1 MTIWSPAIPPN
12 ADLKYLAL
20 VDALASDIQSGRLSP
35 GDQLP
40 THRELANRLG
50 VALGTVSRAYAAA
63 EQRGLVSGQVG
74 RGTFVRSQEDG
85 AEEGAIEEEDSSLI
99 DLSKSR
105 LARSPGDQTFRRAL
119 ERLANRA
126 GLDRLLDFY
135 QPAAGMAR
143 HRAAGAAWVRRAGL
157 ETDPGRIIITNGAQH
172 GATVVL
178 ASLTRPGDVVLTE
191 ELTYTGVKAIASL
204 LNLQLQPLTLD
215 DHGINPKAFATACRS
230 GSVRALYCMPTLQ
243 NPTGRTMPLERRRE
257 IARIATRHEVAI
269 VEDDVY
275 GFLPTQPLPPITAL
289 APANAY
295 YITSTSKSLA
305 PGLRL
310 GYVVAPLQKVERVAG
325 IIRATTWLTAPL
337 LAELATDWIE
347 GGEAEEMVRWK
358 REETVERNALARRIL
373 EPWMTDRAAAGFN
386 FWLQLPD
393 PWRTEEFVAQ
403 ARGRG
408 VVVSPSEEF
417 VVGRK
422 SAPYA
427 VRVCLGAGIGR
438 ERLDDGLRRLAEL
451 LHEGPGPTL
460 TTY

>member
-1 MTIWSPAIPPN
+1 M
-12 ADLKYLAL
+12 
-20 VDALASDIQSGRLSP
+20 SP

-40 THRELANRLG
+40 THRDLANRLG

-63 EQRGLVSGQVG
+63 ESRGLVSGEVG
-74 RGTFVRSQEDG
+74 RGTFVRSQAIG
-85 AEEGAIEEEDSSLI
+85 ADEGAIEDEDPTLI

-105 LARSPGDQTFRRAL
+105 LARTPGDQSVRRAL
-119 ERLANRA
+119 ARLASRPD
-126 GLDRLLDFY
+126 LDRLLDFY

-157 ETDPGRIIITNGAQH
+157 EVDPGRVIITNGAQH

-178 ASLTRPGDVVLTE
+178 ASLTRPGDVVLAE
-191 ELTYTGVKAIASL
+191 ELTYPGVKAIASL
-204 LNLQLQPLTLD
+204 LSLQLHPLALD
-215 DHGINPKAFATACRS
+215 EHGIEPAAFADACRG

-257 IARIATRHEVAI
+257 IAEIATRHDVAV

-275 GFLPTQPLPPITAL
+275 GFLPDRPLPPITTF
-289 APANAY
+289 APTLSY

-310 GYVVAPLQKVERVAG
+310 GYVVAPAAKVDRVAG
-325 IIRATTWLTAPL
+325 TIRATTWLTAPL
-337 LAELATDWIE
+337 LAELASQWIE
-347 GGEAEEMVRWK
+347 SGEADEMVRWK
-358 REETVERNALARRIL
+358 REETIARHALARRVL
-373 EPWMTDRAAAGFN
+373 APWMIEAAAGFN

-393 PWRTEEFVAQ
+393 PWRTEEFVTQ
-403 ARGRG
+403 ARARG

-417 VVGRK
+417 MVGRK

-427 VRVCLGAGIGR
+427 VRVCLGAGVGR
-438 ERLDDGLRRLAEL
+438 ERLEDGLERLAEL
-451 LHEGPGPTL
+451 LHEGPGTTL